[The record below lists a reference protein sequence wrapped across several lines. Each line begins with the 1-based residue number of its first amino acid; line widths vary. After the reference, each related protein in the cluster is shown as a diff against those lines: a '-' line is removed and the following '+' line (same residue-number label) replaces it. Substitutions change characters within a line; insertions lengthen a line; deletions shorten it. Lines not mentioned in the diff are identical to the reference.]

1 MKIAKLLTWH
11 WGSLEDREWPF
22 ADAVLLTGE
31 SGSGKSTLL
40 DAIQTVLTAAHQHV
54 VQFNIGQDEST
65 QSRRGGKEP
74 RTLAAYALGQQAD
87 GVYLRTRSTSY
98 AGIVFEAS
106 EHAGEQVEPFTA
118 LVGVEA
124 FEDGRRAVLQGTP
137 QFFIV
142 RRTLSLDHLARR
154 VGEALAPSPLPLKEL
169 YVQLQHRLQAH
180 AEKAVAVVQRFPDKG
195 GYLQHLYGALTG
207 KTAVG
212 EHDATRAAKS
222 LVKAMAYKELGNVN
236 DLVRDEILEP
246 HDFSKD
252 LDKMRELM
260 RSIASLKLEA
270 ERLALNLERL
280 GAASASADQALDEAR
295 RFVTTTIAHALRTRS
310 EAQDELASVQ
320 RQIAAQGRKQAQLQ
334 EKLAS
339 LGAQED
345 QLREQLRV
353 VDKRLDDSDV
363 AGEKQA
369 LENQIRLHSD
379 QFRLHWGRV
388 QEVVRGISAM
398 ATQLE
403 QLMALDLSVVPALAV
418 AVEVLRP
425 AALRIL
431 QSWPAMADAYGRSA
445 TLDVVLPAF
454 ELEAFDA
461 QLAALR
467 QGIHDDDASVQG
479 AVLQALTDVNMQLNQ
494 LKDDIEQCDAEL
506 RRLQSG
512 RVQGPKD
519 AHDAV
524 ALIEREIPSAHPHLL
539 AQLVEPSPGTRWQN
553 AIEGYM
559 GGDRFAIIVEA
570 GMEAQCARLVK
581 QHYRIRSPKVVQG
594 RKAMEDTEGR
604 QLEARSVLHELICQH
619 SVAYAFLLAQYGR
632 VRKVNTEEE
641 LARTP
646 QGLMEEG
653 LGSRGYGMFA
663 CRAPDGELAF
673 GEAARQRRR
682 QWCEDELK
690 RLASQTRVLDALRQS
705 LLAITRMFN
714 GAVFSPLTPL
724 VLAVLESQV
733 QHAHADQALKAL
745 DLSAIDA
752 LLAEQSE
759 LKARISG
766 VTRQRDEELK
776 QVGATDKE
784 IAELRRREKVL
795 IERLP
800 DLEIACTNATVWASR
815 FVGAVPALATEA
827 QLLEESWKLAG
838 ELEIS
843 VDALRHRVQSLRDGL
858 PRTLRELAQAVG
870 VYLSGARDDSER
882 VVWVDAPRSV
892 DRLEELLPLVERT
905 RAAIFEQTQRQRAIG
920 LADNARALREAEGQF
935 NHVFTSSFCFKVR
948 DDVKQG
954 ALTLQRLNRHLQ
966 DIRFGSDTFRLEW
979 DWVPRMQKVQEFF
992 EAVEGAVEGLEHDGG
1007 SIFNSSM
1014 LTDEQHATAKEIR
1027 GLLLAND
1034 QGASERALRELADY
1048 RNYRRY
1054 DILRTS
1060 PVGTTRLSTW
1070 GTGSGGELETPFYVV
1085 RSAVLAHALGH
1096 FGRDRREA
1104 PALRLMLSD
1113 EAFSKMDE
1121 TRSRNVLQFLSQTL
1135 GLQLVVAMPTSKSGA
1150 VKPEFDKEFTFS
1162 KVMAR
1167 RAGEGLQELFISE
1180 AQEKTFNRPAL
1191 ARLWGTHA
1199 EQAREAARA
1208 HWQAAKLVAQVPQPT
1223 MPLASPSMELQV
1235 PDPVAEESEAHQ
1247 ANSGPRP

>member
-87 GVYLRTRSTSY
+87 GVFLRTRSTSY

-106 EHAGEQVEPFTA
+106 EQAGEQVEPFTA

-137 QFFIV
+137 QFFLV
-142 RRTLSLDHLARR
+142 RRALSLEQLARR
-154 VGEALAPSPLPLKEL
+154 AGDAVSASPLPLKEL
-169 YVQLQHRLQAH
+169 YVQLQHRLPAKPDKS
-180 AEKAVAVVQRFPDKG
+180 APIVQRFPDKG
-195 GYLQHLYGALTG
+195 GYLQHLYGALMG

-252 LDKMRELM
+252 LDRMRELM

-270 ERLALNLERL
+270 ERLALNLQRL
-280 GAASASADQALDEAR
+280 DAAQASADQVLDETR
-295 RFVTTTIAHALRTRS
+295 RFVTTTIAHALRAHDETR
-310 EAQDELASVQ
+310 DEQASVL
-320 RQIAAQGRKQAQLQ
+320 RQIAIQDKKQAQLQ
-334 EKLAS
+334 DRRAS
-339 LGAQED
+339 LEAQAF
-345 QLREQLRV
+345 QLSEQLRGV
-353 VDKRLDDSDV
+353 EKRLDDSDV
-363 AGEKQA
+363 AREKHA
-369 LENQIRLHSD
+369 LENQIQLQSD
-379 QFRLHWGRV
+379 QFRLHWSRV
-388 QEVVRGISAM
+388 KEAAQGIAAM
-398 ATQLE
+398 VAQLE
-403 QLMALDLSVVPALAV
+403 QLLAFDLSAEPTLAA
-418 AVEVLRP
+418 AVQALRP
-425 AALRIL
+425 AAQQIL
-431 QSWPAMADAYGRSA
+431 TPWPAMVSAYVRHA
-445 TLDVVLPAF
+445 ALDIELPAF
-454 ELEAFDA
+454 DLEAFDL

-467 QGIHDDDASVQG
+467 QHIHDGEASVQS
-479 AVLQALTDVNMQLNQ
+479 AVLQALTDVSGRLNQ
-494 LKDDIEQCDAEL
+494 SKDETAQRDAEL

-512 RVQGPKD
+512 RAQGPKE
-519 AHDAV
+519 AHEAV
-524 ALIEREIPSAHPHLL
+524 ALIEREIPAARPHLL
-539 AQLVEPSPGTRWQN
+539 AQLVEPRPGTAWQN

-570 GMEAQCARLVK
+570 GMEARCARLVK
-581 QHYRIRSPKVVQG
+581 QHFRTRSPKVVQG

-604 QLEARSVLHELICQH
+604 QLENRAVLHELQCSH
-619 SVAYAFLLAQYGR
+619 PVANAFLLAQYGR
-632 VRKVNTEEE
+632 VRKVDTEDE

-663 CRAPDGELAF
+663 CRAPDGELVF

-682 QWCEDELK
+682 QWCEDELR
-690 RLASQTRVLDALRQS
+690 RLAREITVLQALRLS
-705 LLAITRMFN
+705 LQAITRMFN
-714 GAVFSPLTPL
+714 GAVFTPLTPL
-724 VLAVLESQV
+724 VLAVLESQA
-733 QHAHADQALKAL
+733 QHARAEQALKVL
-745 DLSAIDA
+745 DLSAID
-752 LLAEQSE
+752 LLLDEQ
-759 LKARISG
+759 KAFKASIAQI
-766 VTRQRDEELK
+766 TAQRDEELK
-776 QVGATDKE
+776 QAGATDRE
-784 IAELRRREKVL
+784 LLELRRREKAL
-795 IERLP
+795 TERLP
-800 DLEIACTNATVWASR
+800 DLAIASTNATVWAAR
-815 FVGAVPALATEA
+815 FAGAVPTLATAQQLLDEA
-827 QLLEESWKLAG
+827 QALAG
-838 ELEIS
+838 EPETSL
-843 VDALRHRVQSLRDGL
+843 DALRHRVQSLRDSL
-858 PRTLRELAQAVG
+858 PRSLRELAQAVAL
-870 VYLSGARDDSER
+870 YLSGARDDSER
-882 VVWVDAPRSV
+882 FVWTDPPRNI
-892 DRLEELLPLVERT
+892 DRLEELLPLVHRI
-905 RAAIFEQTQRQRAIG
+905 RAAIAEQNQRQQAIG

-935 NHVFTSSFCFKVR
+935 NHVFTSSFCFKMR

-966 DIRFGSDTFRLEW
+966 DIRFGSDTFKLEW
-979 DWVPRMQKVQEFF
+979 DWVPRLQKVQEFF
-992 EAVEGAVEGLEHDGG
+992 EAVESAVEGLEHDRG
-1007 SIFNSSM
+1007 SIFTSPR
-1014 LTDEQHATAKEIR
+1014 LTDAQRATAEEIR
-1027 GLLLAND
+1027 RLLLAND

-1054 DILRTS
+1054 DIVRTS

-1096 FGRDRREA
+1096 FGSDRRGA

-1121 TRSRNVLQFLSQTL
+1121 TRSRNVLRFLSQTL
-1135 GLQLVVAMPTSKSGA
+1135 GLQLIVAMPTSKSGA

-1167 RAGEGLQELFISE
+1167 RPNAAGFQELFISE
-1180 AQEKTFNRPAL
+1180 AQEKTLNRPAL
-1191 ARLWGTHA
+1191 ARLWDSHA
-1199 EQAREAARA
+1199 AQARAAAHA
-1208 HWQAAKLVAQVPQPT
+1208 HWQAAQQSAAP
-1223 MPLASPSMELQV
+1223 
-1235 PDPVAEESEAHQ
+1235 ESGDDG
-1247 ANSGPRP
+1247 ND

>member
-1 MKIAKLLTWH
+1 MKISRLLTWH

-87 GVYLRTRSTSY
+87 GVFLRTRSTSY
-98 AGIVFEAS
+98 VGIVFEAS
-106 EHAGEQVEPFTA
+106 VQAGEQVESFTA

-124 FEDGRRAVLQGTP
+124 FEDGRRAVLQGSP

-142 RRTLSLDHLARR
+142 RRELSLDHLAHRS
-154 VGEALAPSPLPLKEL
+154 GGALAASPLPLKEL
-169 YVQLQHRLQAH
+169 YVQLQHRLQIAND
-180 AEKAVAVVQRFPDKG
+180 KSTAVVQRFPDKG
-195 GYLQHLYGALTG
+195 GYLQHLYGALMG

-280 GAASASADQALDEAR
+280 ESARASADQVLDETR

-310 EAQDELASVQ
+310 ETQDELASVQ
-320 RQIAAQGRKQAQLQ
+320 RQIATQDKKQAQLQ

-339 LGAQED
+339 LDAQEN
-345 QLREQLRV
+345 QLRGQLGL
-353 VDKRLDDSDV
+353 VDQKLAGSDV
-363 AGEKQA
+363 AQQKATLDNEVRQQA
-369 LENQIRLHSD
+369 D

-388 QEVVRGISAM
+388 QEAARGIGAM
-398 ATQLE
+398 AMQLE
-403 QLMALDLSVVPALAV
+403 QLLALDLSAVPALAT
-418 AVEVLRP
+418 AVDALRP
-425 AALRIL
+425 TAQQVLKPWPEMAEAYAQEALL
-431 QSWPAMADAYGRSA
+431 DA
-445 TLDVVLPAF
+445 TLPAF
-454 ELEAFDA
+454 EMEAFDVH
-461 QLAALR
+461 LASLR
-467 QGIHDDDASVQG
+467 QGIHDGDTSVQG
-479 AVLQALTDVNMQLNQ
+479 AVLQALTDVSMRLNQ
-494 LKDDIEQCDAEL
+494 LKDDIEQRDAEL
-506 RRLQSG
+506 RRLQTG

-524 ALIEREIPSAHPHLL
+524 ALIEQELPAARPYLL
-539 AQLVEPSPGTRWQN
+539 AQLVEPHPGTRWQN

-570 GMEAQCARLVK
+570 GMEAGCARLVK
-581 QHYRIRSPKVVQG
+581 RHYPVRSPKVVQG

-604 QLEARSVLHELICQH
+604 QLEARAVLHELVCKH
-619 SVAYAFLLAQYGR
+619 PVANAFLMAQYGR
-632 VRKVNTEEE
+632 VRKVESEEE
-641 LARTP
+641 LAGTP
-646 QGLMEEG
+646 QGLMEQG
-653 LGSRGYGMFA
+653 LGSRGYGMFS

-682 QWCEDELK
+682 LWCEGELRRMAAEK
-690 RLASQTRVLDALRQS
+690 LAMEALRQS
-705 LLAITRMFN
+705 LQAITRMFN
-714 GAVFSPLTPL
+714 GPVFTPLTPL
-724 VLAVLESQV
+724 LLAVLESQA
-733 QHAHADQALKAL
+733 QHAHAERSLKAL
-745 DLSAIDA
+745 DLSAIDS
-752 LLAEQSE
+752 LLAEQRD
-759 LKARISG
+759 LKDRIEDVRGRHS
-766 VTRQRDEELK
+766 DEKE
-776 QVGATDKE
+776 QMGATKS
-784 IAELRRREKVL
+784 ALGGLHRRETEL
-795 IERLP
+795 MNRLP
-800 DLEIACTNATVWASR
+800 DLDVAYTNATVWASR
-815 FVGAVPALATEA
+815 FAGAVPTLATES
-827 QLLEESWKLAG
+827 QLLGEAQVLAA
-838 ELEIS
+838 EPETSL
-843 VDALRHRVQSLRDGL
+843 DALRHRVQSLREGL

-870 VYLSGARDDSER
+870 TYLSGARDESER
-882 VVWVDAPRSV
+882 FAWTDPPRNI
-892 DRLEELLPLVERT
+892 DRLEELLPVVERT
-905 RAAIFEQTQRQRAIG
+905 RASIAEQAQRQNAIG
-920 LADNARALREAEGQF
+920 LADNTRALREAEAQF

-966 DIRFGSDTFRLEW
+966 DIRFGHDSFKLEW

-992 EAVEGAVEGLEHDGG
+992 EAVEGAVEGLENDRG
-1007 SIFNSSM
+1007 SIFTSPQ
-1014 LTDEQHATAKEIR
+1014 LTDAQRATAEEIR
-1027 GLLLAND
+1027 RLLLAND

-1054 DILRTS
+1054 DIVRTS

-1162 KVMAR
+1162 KVIAR
-1167 RAGEGLQELFISE
+1167 RNGQELFISE
-1180 AQEKTFNRPAL
+1180 AQEKTLNRPAL
-1191 ARLWGTHA
+1191 ARLWEAH
-1199 EQAREAARA
+1199 AARA
-1208 HWQAAKLVAQVPQPT
+1208 RDAARTQWQIAQKSQSSPPT
-1223 MPLASPSMELQV
+1223 DSSPS
-1235 PDPVAEESEAHQ
+1235 EA
-1247 ANSGPRP
+1247 